1 MRMSKLVSR
10 KESNMLKKTF
20 ILLTGILLF
29 YAPLNAGT
37 SGKISGKV
45 TDRETGNPLPGAN
58 IVVVGTS
65 RGAATGIDGSFIILD
80 MMPGIYTLKASFIGY
95 RSVEIRNIRVTTDL
109 TTNQNFEMPSQ
120 SIEGE
125 DVIIIA
131 ERPLIDPN
139 ATNEVHVKRSEDI
152 ENMPIRGYQNIV
164 ATEAGV
170 VQVGNN
176 LHIRGSR
183 AEEVAYYVDGVY
195 INNAYTLART
205 GDVITNSIEE
215 VSFQA
220 GGFGAEYGS
229 ANGGVINTTTKIG
242 GTAFKFSGEAF
253 TDEFLST
260 DDENYGAYSY
270 GQNLLTLSLSGP
282 LSSEKVRF
290 YAAGEISNADDRNPT
305 SAPHAKI
312 TKIEFTTIDTTY
324 RMSPL
329 HIENFPGDSIQQSI
343 VVTPIAE
350 SVIAE
355 KAYGPRPLNS
365 RKRLNFNGNILFDL
379 KPVRFRVGGSIT
391 DLTNRNWVSRRDLFN
406 SERNTRR
413 EIRTTTSYLH
423 MTHQL
428 SQNSLYKV
436 SLTYFKDDNKIGDHI
451 LWDDFENYGD
461 KTDWNGDG
469 IFNSSLRADGFNQRT
484 DSHFAN
490 FQPEGAV
497 FDDWSQTISS
507 YIGLKAE
514 IKSQRNE
521 HEIMLGG
528 DIRRNTIEFYRLA
541 IPMQLAASY
550 ANNPDSIENHSFEE
564 RLYQS
569 IYAENIGFD
578 FKGGHSN
585 IPVRDEARKPI
596 NAALYIRDKVELED
610 LVLNIGIRWDYLQ
623 PNTNRFQRPDSIVLE
638 GGKLADEFKDGSEQ
652 LIEGATH
659 SLISPRIGLAFPVSD
674 KTVFHAQWG
683 KYVQQPELN
692 RLFVS
697 YTRFANNLTA
707 GNFTL
712 SGNPSLKPEIQTQY
726 EVGFQQQIGQS
737 ASLDVTGFYRE
748 MRDYIQ
754 VRNQINLAG
763 AGYALYVNGDYGTV
777 KGITSSLD
785 LRRWSNLMGSA
796 SYTFSFASGTGSDAN
811 GQFRAAW
818 QNGFF
823 PTYVSPLDFDQRHT
837 GSLNLDYRLPEGEGP
852 GLFQRA
858 GVNFLY
864 TFGSG
869 RRYTPSRPTS
879 AIFPSNVDIPTAGF
893 NSGTMPFFSKLDVK
907 VNKLLDIGGMTFE
920 AYLWVNNL
928 FASSIVTDIYNGT
941 GEPDNDGYFGTP
953 AGIAFDNLFPN
964 GAELY
969 RLRID
974 NPGNFGP
981 PRQIF
986 LGIKF
991 DL

>member
-1 MRMSKLVSR
+1 
-10 KESNMLKKTF
+10 MLKKTF
-20 ILLTGILLF
+20 ILFTGILLF

-37 SGKISGKV
+37 SGKISGKI
-45 TDRETGNPLPGAN
+45 TDRETGDPLPGAN

-65 RGAATGIDGSFIILD
+65 RGAAAGINGTFTILD
-80 MMPGIYTLKASFIGY
+80 VSPGIYTLKASFIGY
-95 RSVEIRNIRVTTDL
+95 RNVEVQNVRVTVDL

-120 SIEGE
+120 AIEGE

-139 ATNEVHVKRSEDI
+139 ATNEVHVKRAEDI

-195 INNAYTLART
+195 INNAFTLART
-205 GDVITNSIEE
+205 GDVINNSIEE
-215 VSFQA
+215 ISFQA

-229 ANGGVINTTTKIG
+229 ANAGVINTTTKIG
-242 GTAFKFSGEAF
+242 GSSFKIGGEAF

-260 DDENYGAYSY
+260 DDENFGAYSY

-282 LSSEKVRF
+282 LTGEKVRL
-290 YAAGEISNADDRNPT
+290 YIAGEFSNADDRNPT

-312 TKIEFTTIDTTY
+312 NSIEFTTDTTDY

-329 HIENFPGDSIQQSI
+329 HIKNFPGDSIRQSI
-343 VVTPIAE
+343 VTTPIAE

-355 KAYGPRPLNS
+355 RAFGPRPLNS
-365 RKRLNFNGNILFDL
+365 RERFNFNGNILFDL
-379 KPVRFRVGGSIT
+379 KPIRFRIGGSFT
-391 DLTNRNWVSRRDLFN
+391 DVSNRNWVSRRDLFN
-406 SERNTRR
+406 NDRNS
-413 EIRTTTSYLH
+413 RTEVHTITSFLQ

-428 SQNSLYKV
+428 SQNTLYKLQF
-436 SLTYFKDDNKIGDHI
+436 SYFKDDNKIGDDL
-451 LWDDFENYGD
+451 LWEDFENYGD

-469 IFNSSLRADGFNQRT
+469 IFNSSLRADGFNQKT
-484 DSHFAN
+484 ENHFAL
-490 FQPEGAV
+490 FRPKGAV
-497 FDDWSQTISS
+497 FDEYRNTISS
-507 YIGLKAE
+507 YVGLTAE
-514 IKSQRNE
+514 FKSQRNE
-521 HEIMLGG
+521 HEIMVGG
-528 DIRRNTIEFYRLA
+528 DIRRNTVEFYRLA
-541 IPMQLAASY
+541 IPMQLAASF
-550 ANNPDSIENHSFEE
+550 ANNPDSIGISGFEQ

-569 IYAENIGFD
+569 VYAENIGFN
-578 FKGGHSN
+578 FKGGDNN
-585 IPVRDEARKPI
+585 ILERDEARKPI
-596 NAALYIRDKVELED
+596 NAAFYIRDKVELED

-623 PNTNRFQRPDSIVLE
+623 PNTDRFQRPDSIILE
-638 GGKLADEFKDGSEQ
+638 GGKIADTYKDGSVQ

-659 SLISPRIGLAFPVSD
+659 SLFSPRIGLAFPVSD
-674 KTVFHAQWG
+674 RTVFHAQWG
-683 KYVQQPELN
+683 KYFQQPELN

-707 GNFTL
+707 GNFTR
-712 SGNPSLKPEIQTQY
+712 SANPALKPEKQTQY

-737 ASLDVTGFYRE
+737 ASLDITGFYRE
-748 MRDYIQ
+748 MRDYVQI
-754 VRNQINLAG
+754 RNQINLAG

-777 KGITSSLD
+777 KGTTFSLD
-785 LRRWSNLMGSA
+785 LRRTSNVAGSA
-796 SYTFSFASGTGSDAN
+796 SYTFQFASGTGSTAD

-837 GSLNLDYRLPEGEGP
+837 GSINLDYRLPKGEGP
-852 GLFQRA
+852 GLLQRA

-869 RRYTPSRPTS
+869 RRYTPARPTS

-893 NSGTMPFFSKLDVK
+893 NTGTMPFFSQLDMR
-907 VNKLLDIGGMTFE
+907 VNKLFNVGGLNLD
-920 AYLWVNNL
+920 AYVWVKNL
-928 FASSIVTDIYNGT
+928 FDSKKVTNIYNGT

-953 AGIAFDNLFPN
+953 AGIAFEETSPN

-974 NPGNFGP
+974 SPDNFGP

-986 LGIKF
+986 LGVKF
-991 DL
+991 EL